1 MPPSI
6 EPVSAIVTENGL
18 RHRSKARG
26 LLNAS
31 NLPALQ
37 NLIKRDPGSYVDD
50 FRSQWNHY
58 ESLRQLYTGSVA
70 MDSMDIGMASNTRV
84 LNKDQEDKFVA
95 LLSFVTQ
102 LAPSF
107 PEITSP
113 LFQQLSSLLLEHHSI
128 IGKEVR
134 SACVRSLVLM
144 RNRDVI
150 SSEQLLKTLFPLLL
164 ASPSSSLRSLLQR
177 AITTDL
183 KNANA
188 KSRNHS
194 LNRVVQGLLFG
205 VVEVGMPGH
214 GSDPTLSRTGYGKRD
229 AGSKSGGEALWAI
242 RLAADLWSKR
252 IWNDEKTVSLL
263 ALACLHPHPR
273 VQSSAVRFFLG
284 DLNSSEAGE
293 NSDSENDS
301 DNEGEIPNV
310 SSLVHK
316 RKVNKKTRSN
326 DKKVRAAATLA
337 KRRKKALED
346 KRIEKE
352 GQEGDSN
359 VAAVHL
365 LNDPQGFGEKLF
377 EELKRG
383 DKRLLLEHK
392 VRIMQLLARVMSSHK
407 ACVLGFY
414 SYAVKYMMPHQT
426 HITLILVSVAQS
438 VHTQTPPS
446 VLLPLI
452 RKLAHNFVHPGVGP
466 EVVAAGINTIREICA
481 RQIWALGS
489 EDTEYDDEEEQ
500 GPAAITTEDG
510 TTNTVNT
517 SKTMKTRVDD
527 GRDLLEDLISYRKS
541 KDKGVAAASRGIL
554 MLYRKENPKLLPRKE
569 RGKDGSMKA
578 DKDEYSVRGFGE
590 NGEVTHG
597 IAGLDL
603 LAKHLEEADSE
614 AEEER
619 DRQAWD
625 GWDQD
630 SDDESDASSG
640 GWIDVSSEGEDI
652 DVSDS
657 EDEDGKKAEKITNGD
672 EAQKSQLE
680 RVRERRMAKRESRRK
695 ARLGI
700 TDEQE
705 LKDDSDAEKE
715 EDKVEAKVDE
725 KMNDE
730 AAKAIEQLATT
741 RILTPADFALLN
753 QLRLEAAQSAL
764 SSAKSGSKAQQ
775 ALKKEIAQ
783 LEQRRKRNDGG
794 NNASLSAIDAI
805 ASGSN
810 SKGGGGIVNELDIL
824 GVGKKRKMDYEE
836 RMASIEKGR
845 EGRESFGSKKG
856 KKNKAT
862 PSSSSNSDKKK
873 SKPYMMVAHS
883 LSVRDK
889 KNAKLSEKSRRLKLA
904 RDKQRKQYK

>member
-1 MPPSI
+1 MAPSI
-6 EPVSAIVTENGL
+6 EPVSAIITENGL

-113 LFQQLSSLLLEHHSI
+113 LFQQLSSLLLEHHAI
-128 IGKEVR
+128 VGKEVR

-177 AITTDL
+177 TITTDL

-188 KSRNHS
+188 RSRNHS

-214 GSDPTLSRTGYGKRD
+214 GSDPALARSGYGKRD
-229 AGSKSGGEALWAI
+229 AGSKSGGEALWAV

-284 DLNSSEAGE
+284 DLNSSEAGD
-293 NSDSENDS
+293 NSDSDNDS

-438 VHTQTPPS
+438 VHTQTPPY

-452 RKLAHNFVHPGVGP
+452 RKLAYNFVHPGVGP

-489 EDTEYDDEEEQ
+489 EDVDYDDEEEE
-500 GPAAITTEDG
+500 GPAAIVAEDG
-510 TTNTVNT
+510 TTTAANTVNT

-625 GWDQD
+625 GWDED
-630 SDDESDASSG
+630 SDDSDASSG
-640 GWIDVSSEGEDI
+640 GWINVSSEGEDF

-657 EDEDGKKAEKITNGD
+657 EDEGGKKAKSTSNGD

-680 RVRERRMAKRESRRK
+680 LVRERRMAKRESRRK
-695 ARLGI
+695 ARLGEEEPKE
-700 TDEQE
+700 D
-705 LKDDSDAEKE
+705 LDAKKKE
-715 EDKVEAKVDE
+715 EKVEVKVDE
-725 KMNDE
+725 NTNNE
-730 AAKAIEQLATT
+730 AAKAIEELATT

-753 QLRLEAAQSAL
+753 KLRLEAAQSAL

-775 ALKKEIAQ
+775 ALKKEIAL

-794 NNASLSAIDAI
+794 NNASLTSIDAI
-805 ASGSN
+805 ANGSI
-810 SKGGGGIVNELDIL
+810 SKGGVVNELDIL

-845 EGRESFGSKKG
+845 EGREAFGSKKG
-856 KKNKAT
+856 KRNKAT
-862 PSSSSNSDKKK
+862 PSSSSNADKKK

-883 LSVRDK
+883 LSVKDK

-904 RDKQRKQYK
+904 KDKQRKQYK